1 MKNMKKIMVVLL
13 ICVLAI
19 SCFAACENDSKDDHK
34 ATATPSGTPV
44 ATQTTTPEA
53 TAEATAAPTETAGA
67 VKTGFSGTFI
77 PQTVTLEDGTEV
89 EYEKFMEDSLKE
101 EGIEPGS
108 EEYEMA
114 KAMAEVKYIFK
125 EDGTMT
131 LKMLGIDVPATYTFE
146 NSKGKIVLE
155 GEEVAQFTYDSET
168 KTLTETDETGSKTI
182 FKIEK

>member
-19 SCFAACENDSKDDHK
+19 SCFAACENDPKDGDK

-44 ATQTTTPEA
+44 ATPTATPEA
-53 TAEATAAPTETAGA
+53 TATAAPTGTASA
-67 VKTGFSGTFI
+67 VNTGFSGTFVPEI
-77 PQTVTLEDGTEV
+77 VTLEDGTEV

-114 KAMAEVKYIFK
+114 KAMAEVKYIFN

-155 GEEVAQFTYDSET
+155 GEEVAQFTYDSEA
-168 KTLTETDETGSKTI
+168 KTITATDDTGSKTI